1 MEDAPFQH
9 QVRGIS
15 EEVLESRFKTC
26 KLAEKAAESVK
37 KANELQV
44 RYFSIEDELVD
55 RISKHPRPLLTA

>member
-1 MEDAPFQH
+1 MEDASFQH

-15 EEVLESRFKTC
+15 EEVFESTFKTC

-44 RYFSIEDELVD
+44 RYSSIEDELV
-55 RISKHPRPLLTA
+55 S